1 MYFKDYKRVLVVF
14 AHPDDAEGQFGGTV
28 AKLVR
33 QGAEVNYV
41 CCTDGSRG
49 GTDPAMSD
57 EELTDVRAAE
67 QRAAADVLG
76 VKDVRY
82 LGYKNGT
89 LEVTRELRRDIVREI
104 RRYKPQLILTMSPFR
119 RLDSPIGL
127 SHADHM
133 NAAEATLIATYP
145 EASSPRAYPELLDE
159 GLEPHRVNDVWV
171 PAADDADRI
180 VDVTGT
186 VDAKVAAFRC
196 HTSQLGGKTGRPAW
210 SFEGRIGPR
219 LRAAGDK
226 IGVAFAE
233 SFRNIEVLKTE
244 PAPSPKVSG

>member
-159 GLEPHRVNDVWV
+159 GLEPHRVNDVWI
-171 PAADDADRI
+171 PAVGGADRY
-180 VDVTGT
+180 VDVSGV
-186 VDAKVAAFRC
+186 VDRKVEALNC
-196 HTSQLGGKTGRPAW
+196 HTSQLHGKTDRPDW
-210 SFEGRIGPR
+210 SFDDRIGPSM
-219 LRAAGDK
+219 RAAGAMLA
-226 IGVAFAE
+226 VPFAE
-233 SFRNIEVLKTE
+233 RFRSIEVLAT
-244 PAPSPKVSG
+244 PAMQGPQA